1 MFDLVKACEKMKH
14 PVWLSILGNSLLVTS
29 FIFLGPAPSLQNSIR
44 PSLGYMYGIITIF
57 GVGYS
62 LIMITTFTRALR
74 AMKALGYDTEETNTQ
89 MVATGTNKNLKI
101 VSSKKQDFSQKLHV
115 TAHVD
120 KL

>member
-1 MFDLVKACEKMKH
+1 MKY
-14 PVWLSILGNSLLVTS
+14 PVWLSILGNSLLITS
-29 FIFLGPAPSLQNSIR
+29 FTFLGPAPSLQNSIR